1 MREVYFEELAPELEL
16 DGGAQLVLEGG
27 RGAHELEQTD
37 GVALLL
43 LERCQQLLALPDGVV
58 VRLGNEGE
66 GLVQL
71 DLHSYYP
78 IENYNSPHL
87 YYSVIMHFN
96 HPDRTLLP
104 PSTRCR
110 NLSII

>member
-16 DGGAQLVLEGG
+16 DGGSQLVLERG

-43 LERCQQLLALPDGVV
+43 LESRQQLLALSDGVV
-58 VRLGNEGE
+58 IRLGNEGE
-66 GLVQL
+66 GLVQFN
-71 DLHSYYP
+71 LHCYNP

-87 YYSVIMHFN
+87 YYSVIMPLHSHN
-96 HPDRTLLP
+96 PALAILP
-104 PSTRCR
+104 SNRCMKA
-110 NLSII
+110 L